1 VRLGPENSR
10 FLGHVVSEEGMTDP
24 KKIESVKDGR
34 AHEQD
39 GDLVV

>member
-10 FLGHVVSEEGMTDP
+10 FLGHVVSEEGIMTDP
-24 KKIESVKDGR
+24 GLSRLKTGR